1 MFTMLK
7 KNNLVLDRDITMLV
21 RGILIIEA
29 TLENLNP
36 NLSLISVL
44 LNHTS
49 NEESEVLS
57 SQKILDTG
65 RKIVKNTKSLVSI
78 PNEVLTFF
86 KTINNGDNK
95 IKFEMSGSQRQ
106 VDKIEKLLHEL
117 IIGIIDASLILALS
131 NEQNELIRK
140 VLIICIIILSLWLF
154 IKMLIDH
161 IHKGY

>member
-1 MFTMLK
+1 MHLNDIDTAKFVSDMFTMLK

-65 RKIVKNTKSLVSI
+65 RKIVKNFLGTIFLNWGYFLNWGWFSI
-78 PNEVLTFF
+78 ISF
-86 KTINNGDNK
+86 
-95 IKFEMSGSQRQ
+95 
-106 VDKIEKLLHEL
+106 
-117 IIGIIDASLILALS
+117 
-131 NEQNELIRK
+131 
-140 VLIICIIILSLWLF
+140 
-154 IKMLIDH
+154 
-161 IHKGY
+161 